1 MNYRST
7 SGFSSGIV
15 SDLMVP
21 CDDDDLAESQYS
33 RLANEAHALR
43 LENEKLR
50 DAIKTIECAIEA
62 ARVV

>member
-1 MNYRST
+1 MT
-7 SGFSSGIV
+7 T
-15 SDLMVP
+15 DLSNLCSAIDWGDISP
-21 CDDDDLAESQYS
+21 DDDDLAESQYS

>member
-1 MNYRST
+1 VT
-7 SGFSSGIV
+7 T
-15 SDLMVP
+15 DLSNL
-21 CDDDDLAESQYS
+21 CSAIDWGDISLDDDDLAESQYS

>member
-1 MNYRST
+1 MT
-7 SGFSSGIV
+7 T
-15 SDLMVP
+15 DLSNL
-21 CDDDDLAESQYS
+21 CSAIDWGDISLDDDDLAESQYS